1 MNVEVTNPAPVASQ
15 GVRALRRPE
24 RRPTKIWIITS
35 ALPPKLDGIGDYS
48 ALLSAELAKSA
59 DVTVVCG
66 SQNPDHI
73 SGVTVQT
80 PYSALDPQ
88 TVKHILPCIAAGKPD
103 WVVLQ
108 YCPFGYGRWGL
119 NLQLPIVMQAIRRHS
134 PETRVA
140 LMVHEPY
147 VPIDN
152 YKFAVFTTWQR
163 WQLWQLGRNADIVF
177 LSIEPW
183 AKKFQPWFPK
193 KEVSCLAV
201 GSNIPY
207 VQTDRKAIRRELGI
221 SEQTVVLG
229 YFGTI
234 HPSRL
239 TSWVRGAL
247 EAVIRTGRDA
257 VVLYVGPGCKI
268 MDEVLAGLPHLNTG
282 ALPAYE
288 VSRAFS
294 AMDIHLSTFDDGI
307 STRRGSFIAGIQHGL
322 PTVGTFGR
330 STSSELLAHNGAA
343 FMLTDTQ
350 AEDRFYEMVCDLAG
364 DTAKRKRMGL
374 EASRLFEQEFAWNKI
389 ARKLTDRLAE
399 TNSPK

>member
-1 MNVEVTNPAPVASQ
+1 MNVEVTNPAVTSQ
-15 GVRALRRPE
+15 AVRVVDRPKQP
-24 RRPTKIWIITS
+24 RTKLWIITA
-35 ALPPKLDGIGDYS
+35 ALPPRLDGIGDYS

-66 SQNPDHI
+66 SQDPDPIADVAVH
-73 SGVTVQT
+73 T
-80 PYSALDPQ
+80 PYSSLDPR
-88 TVKHILPCIAAGKPD
+88 TAKNILPCIAAGKAD

-119 NLQLPIVMQAIRRHS
+119 NLQLPIMMQAIRKKS
-134 PETRVA
+134 PGTRVA

-152 YKFAVFTTWQR
+152 YKFAVFTIWQR

-183 AKKFQPWFPK
+183 AKKFQPWFPN

-221 SEQTVVLG
+221 PEETIVLG

-239 TSWVRGAL
+239 ISWVRGAL
-247 EAVIRTGRDA
+247 EAVLRTGRDA
-257 VVLYVGPGCKI
+257 TVLYIGPGCKI
-268 MDEVLAGLPHLNTG
+268 MDETLARLPHLNTG
-282 ALPAYE
+282 ALPAYD

-322 PTVGTFGR
+322 PTAGTFGR
-330 STSSELLAHNGAA
+330 STSAELLAHNGAA
-343 FMLTDTQ
+343 FMLTDAQ
-350 AEDRFYEMVCDLAG
+350 AEDRFYEIVCDLAA
-364 DTAKRKRMGL
+364 DAAKRERMGR
-374 EASRLFEQEFAWNKI
+374 EAHRLFEQEFSWNKI
-389 ARKLTDRLAE
+389 AQKLTGRLAE
-399 TNSPK
+399 CSCPK